1 MHEKRGL
8 GWYNVAE
15 SAYGIFSSALMAR
28 ALVKTKSLAKI
39 LLQIRI
45 LLKSLTLAPIELT
58 IELFRP

>member
-8 GWYNVAE
+8 GWYYVAE
-15 SAYGIFSSALMAR
+15 RAYGILSFALMAR
-28 ALVKTKSLAKI
+28 VLVKTKSLAKI

-45 LLKSLTLAPIELT
+45 LLKILTLAPIELT